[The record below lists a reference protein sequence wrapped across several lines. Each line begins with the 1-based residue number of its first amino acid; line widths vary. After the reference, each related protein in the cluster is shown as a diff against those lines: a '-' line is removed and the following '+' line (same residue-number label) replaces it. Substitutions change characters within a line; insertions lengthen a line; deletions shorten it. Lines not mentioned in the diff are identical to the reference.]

1 VQASREFTDEEQ
13 LGALMTSGD
22 ELSRR
27 ARQLVKLIEG
37 HMIHIEPIYA
47 QIYICAAER
56 YILKSNSHYGVD
68 LNQRDE
74 KQQVKFMPDAI

>member
-1 VQASREFTDEEQ
+1 MQASREFTDEEQ

-27 ARQLVKLIEG
+27 ARQLVKLIVG
-37 HMIHIEPIYA
+37 HMIHIESIYA

-68 LNQRDE
+68 LNQRDD